1 MYMYM
6 YIYVYIYNI
15 DINTHTVH
23 MSHTYIHWLVV
34 WNIFSPFSW
43 EFHLPNWGTAQP
55 PTSTC
60 YILKTHRNHD
70 HHIVVG

>member
-34 WNIFSPFSW
+34 WNIFFSIQ
-43 EFHLPNWGTAQP
+43 LGISSSQLGYS
-55 PTSTC
+55 STTNQ
-60 YILKTHRNHD
+60 YML
-70 HHIVVG
+70 HIENS